1 LIVNQNKFKFCKY
14 IENSP
19 VLRLAL
25 LYSDLVPSVSHCPIS
40 LVYFTTELLSR
51 AAHTYHLYD
60 VFSSS
65 ASVPTD
71 ASPGKVIFPD
81 QDQSQ
86 ASSGWTDPSPPP
98 GNSARK
104 RTTLPWVLHS
114 LEYHTPLG
122 TTLPWVPHSLGHHTP
137 LGTTLPWAPHSLEYH
152 TPLGTTLPWVP
163 HSLGHHTPLGTTL
176 PWVPHS
182 LDSSASF
189 VCPAF
194 PLWGYSQPFVL
205 QILMP
210 HMSQTSVWWHLLKWY
225 EVGSLWSDCGL
236 PLVSMHSTGE
246 GFRL

>member
-1 LIVNQNKFKFCKY
+1 MGKKIRNNTSCVTNSYLTKSSSNISPIAKIIKPIEDSSLYEIWDLIVNQNKFKFCKY

-98 GNSARK
+98 GNGARK

-114 LEYHTPLG
+114 LGYHTPLG
-122 TTLPWVPHSLGHHTP
+122 TTLPWFFSFIRL
-137 LGTTLPWAPHSLEYH
+137 SCF
-152 TPLGTTLPWVP
+152 
-163 HSLGHHTPLGTTL
+163 
-176 PWVPHS
+176 
-182 LDSSASF
+182 SF
-189 VCPAF
+189 VGLFSTLCPPNIDA
-194 PLWGYSQPFVL
+194 PYVSDICVTASPQMIWSRVTVVWLWFTL
-205 QILMP
+205 
-210 HMSQTSVWWHLLKWY
+210 
-225 EVGSLWSDCGL
+225 GL
-236 PLVSMHSTGE
+236 HA
-246 GFRL
+246 